1 MIKAWLFSRHGA
13 RYPSQKILNKINNQ
27 LVPEIQNLLKQ
38 IYDISEDGRL
48 LKYDNQLEHN
58 QRKILQ
64 GLLQWKN
71 PLAKA
76 FPKSLNQFGQNFMI
90 EFGRRMKAELKPLS
104 ETLIADE
111 IEVLYCNCT
120 VVVFNL
126 FSYNLILRFT
136 GYSSKRY
143 EMLHKWKT
151 IF

>member
-13 RYPSQKILNKINNQ
+13 RYPSQEILNKINNQ

-76 FPKSLNQFGQNFMI
+76 FPKNLNQFGQDFMI
-90 EFGRRMKAELKPLS
+90 ALGRRMKAELKPLS

-111 IEVLYCNCT
+111 IEVQLYCCC
-120 VVVFNL
+120 
-126 FSYNLILRFT
+126 I
-136 GYSSKRY
+136 
-143 EMLHKWKT
+143 
-151 IF
+151 